1 MMHTIVFSVYLNACE
16 WLQCAQVHVSLS
28 LSYGICIQVCS
39 RLIDMDASGY
49 NAHKSRR
56 A

>member
-1 MMHTIVFSVYLNACE
+1 MHPIVFSVDLNACE
-16 WLQCAQVHVSLS
+16 WLQCAQVHASLS

-39 RLIDMDASGY
+39 RLIDMVASDC